1 MKEIGGI
8 DLFYEKKTHIFVVCV
23 LALLLTGFL
32 FPTESGR
39 IAGAV
44 LTALAAVVGS
54 LIIQKRPALSIHSR
68 MVLLIMGMMGL
79 LFMMLYYM
87 SGLIFG
93 YYYALVRFSL
103 STFLLYI
110 LPISVT
116 IVASEIVRSIML
128 AQNSRLVSF
137 LSYLICLVA
146 EVLVTAG
153 LRSVHTSN
161 ALVDA
166 LGYYVFPAV
175 TANILYHY
183 IGGLYGKYPS
193 IVYRLITTLALYI
206 VPVTSKLSNAIYA
219 FARLAVP
226 LLIYVFIKAL
236 YGKRKNTAQV
246 RKRRVMLWV
255 STAVMAVLMLS
266 FILLVSG
273 QAKYGLMVIATESM
287 SGEINKGDAVLYV
300 AYDDQTIKE
309 GQVIIF
315 EKNKR
320 YVVHRVVNIV
330 IVDGAARYYTK
341 GDANEDLD
349 AGYITDADIVGL
361 TDFKI
366 PYIGMPTLWLH
377 DLIS

>member
-1 MKEIGGI
+1 
-8 DLFYEKKTHIFVVCV
+8 
-23 LALLLTGFL
+23 
-32 FPTESGR
+32 
-39 IAGAV
+39 
-44 LTALAAVVGS
+44 
-54 LIIQKRPALSIHSR
+54 
-68 MVLLIMGMMGL
+68 
-79 LFMMLYYM
+79 
-87 SGLIFG
+87 
-93 YYYALVRFSL
+93 
-103 STFLLYI
+103 
-110 LPISVT
+110 
-116 IVASEIVRSIML
+116 
-128 AQNSRLVSF
+128 
-137 LSYLICLVA
+137 
-146 EVLVTAG
+146 
-153 LRSVHTSN
+153 
-161 ALVDA
+161 
-166 LGYYVFPAV
+166 VFPAV
-175 TANILYHY
+175 TSNILYHY
-183 IGGLYGKYPS
+183 IGGLYGKYPN

-236 YGKRKNTAQV
+236 YGKRKHTAEV
-246 RKRRVMLWV
+246 RKRRVMLRI

-266 FILLVSG
+266 FIMLVSG